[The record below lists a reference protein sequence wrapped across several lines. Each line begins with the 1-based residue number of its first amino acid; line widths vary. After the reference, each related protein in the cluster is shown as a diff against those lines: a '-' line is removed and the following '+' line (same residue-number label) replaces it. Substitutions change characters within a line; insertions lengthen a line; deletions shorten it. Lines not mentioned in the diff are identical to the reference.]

1 MRTVLFASLRT
12 YARRYA
18 AAVVAVV
25 AAVALIV
32 VTNALTSATKS
43 GLFAG
48 IDAPF
53 QNAVGAV
60 DLPSDEVT
68 DKYVEKGGWAL
79 AVSTQPVRTD
89 ETMLGQDI
97 MVGAVSTE
105 KRWQW
110 QDLEEGRFPT
120 RAGEAVV
127 DANAAK
133 TNKVAIGDT
142 LKVGSGK
149 TAVETTV
156 VGLVDAP
163 SMWSSPIYVTGPEL
177 QGWEDQ
183 YVQAVM
189 TAGTGD
195 TDDGWLNTDDYLT
208 ELQTQ
213 LNKEVN
219 IVAYMVLIFAF
230 IALFVS
236 VLVITNTFSILFA
249 QRMRDFALLRAMGA
263 TKRQVLRSVRREALA
278 LGLLASLLGLVV
290 GVLLGWGIVAL
301 VRQLAETA
309 PLGDVS
315 FEWPWLVG
323 AFVLGVLT
331 TLVASWLPTRRLMRL
346 SPLAALRPQE
356 GFDVRGAGLFRIG
369 LGLVVAL
376 AGIATIFVA
385 VGWDD
390 AQTGMLIVL
399 LGCGVTFIGVMLL
412 GPALV
417 PGLVRLAGSAL
428 AVVAGSPAKLAAANA
443 GRNPKRTAATAA
455 SLLVGVTLTTGVLT
469 GMATIRGATL
479 DEMAKQHPIDIAL
492 QAESKPLAD
501 SVAGDAK
508 AVPGVADAVAV
519 PGAMAL
525 VQTDGK
531 PVPLPVI
538 APPGGDIAL
547 RDMSVKPGT
556 MVISP
561 VATAA
566 FVEDEFE
573 ASGEKVTLVVGDRTA
588 TVTLDVREIDGAP
601 QISAATLRTLTED
614 PQTYAVWVRADA
626 GADPED
632 LAGAI
637 GVIAPDAELTNGKGQ
652 RAWVELQLDV
662 FTWAV
667 IGLLA
672 ISVLIALAGIANTL
686 GLSVLERGRE
696 HALLRALGLTRRQLR
711 RTLAAEAVLLSAV
724 AALVGTAL
732 GVFFAWGGSE
742 ILVGDIMP
750 DATFQLPVLQLVAV
764 VAAAGLAGLVSCV
777 APSKRATKVS
787 PAEGLALD

>member
-53 QNAVGAV
+53 RNAVGAV
-60 DLPSDEVT
+60 DFPTDEVT
-68 DKYVEKGGWAL
+68 EKYTEKGGWAL
-79 AVSTQPVRTD
+79 AASMQPVRT
-89 ETMLGQDI
+89 EKAMLGQEV

-110 QDLEEGRFPT
+110 QELESGRFPT
-120 RAGEAVV
+120 RAGESVV

-133 TNKVAIGDT
+133 TNKVAVGDT
-142 LKVGSGK
+142 LRVGNGES
-149 TAVETTV
+149 AVETTV

-163 SMWSSPIYVTGPEL
+163 SMWSSPVYVTWPEMK
-177 QGWEDQ
+177 GWDRLH
-183 YVQAVM
+183 VQAVL

-195 TDDGWLNTDDYLT
+195 KADKWLNTDDYLT

-219 IVAYMVLIFAF
+219 VVAYMVLIFAF

-278 LGLLASLLGLVV
+278 LGLIASVLGLLV
-290 GVLLGWGIVAL
+290 GAVLGWGIVAI

-309 PLGDVS
+309 PLGDVAL
-315 FEWPWLVG
+315 EWPWLLS
-323 AFVLGVLT
+323 AFVLGTLT

-356 GFDVRGAGLFRIG
+356 GFDVRGAGMFRLG
-369 LGLVVAL
+369 LGVLGTL
-376 AGIATIFVA
+376 AGIGIIFVA

-399 LGCGVTFIGVMLL
+399 VGCGITFLGVMLL

-417 PGLVRLAGSAL
+417 PGLVRLAGAAL
-428 AVVAGSPAKLAAANA
+428 AKVAGSPAKLAAANA

-469 GMATIRGATL
+469 GMNTIRAATL

-501 SVAGDAK
+501 SVVGDAK

-519 PGAMAL
+519 PGALAS
-525 VQTDGK
+525 VDADGK
-531 PVPLPVI
+531 PVPVPVV
-538 APPGGDIAL
+538 APPAGDIAL
-547 RDMSVKPGT
+547 RDLTVKPGT
-556 MVISP
+556 MVVSP
-561 VATAA
+561 VAASA
-566 FVEDEFE
+566 FVENSFE
-573 ASGEKVTLVVGDRTA
+573 ASGEKVTLTVGDRTA
-588 TVTLDVREIDGAP
+588 TVTLDVREIDGAA
-601 QISAATLRTLTED
+601 QISATTLRELTAD

-632 LAGAI
+632 LAGAL
-637 GVIAPDAELTNGKGQ
+637 GVLAPDAELINGKGQ

-696 HALLRALGLTRRQLR
+696 HALLRALGLTKRQLR

-724 AALVGTAL
+724 AAVVGTAL

-742 ILVGDIMP
+742 ILIGDMLP
-750 DATFQLPVLQLVAV
+750 DARFDPPVLQLIGVVV
-764 VAAAGLAGLVSCV
+764 VAGVAGLVSCV
-777 APSKRATKVS
+777 VPSKRATKVS

>member
-32 VTNALTSATKS
+32 VTNALTSATKA

-48 IDAPF
+48 IDAPL

-60 DLPSDEVT
+60 DLPTREVT
-68 DKYVEKGGWAL
+68 AKYVEQGGWPMAL
-79 AVSTQPVRTD
+79 SMQPVRS
-89 ETMLGQDI
+89 ETKMFGQDI
-97 MVGAVSTE
+97 MVGTVSTE

-120 RAGEAVV
+120 RAGESVV

-133 TNKVAIGDT
+133 TNKVAVGDR
-142 LKVGSGK
+142 LQVGSGD
-149 TAVETTV
+149 TAVDTTV

-163 SMWSSPIYVTGPEL
+163 SMWSSSIYVTWPEI
-177 QGWEDQ
+177 QSWEEQ
-183 YVQAVM
+183 YVQAVL
-189 TAGTGD
+189 TADTGD
-195 TDDGWLNTDDYLT
+195 KADGWLSTDDYLT

-219 IVAYMVLIFAF
+219 IIAYMVLIFAF

-263 TKRQVLRSVRREALA
+263 TKRQVLRSVRREALV
-278 LGLLASLLGLVV
+278 LGLLASLLGLAV
-290 GVLLGWGIVAL
+290 GALLGWGIVAL
-301 VRQLAETA
+301 VRQFAETA
-309 PLGDVS
+309 PLGAVS
-315 FEWPWLVG
+315 FEWPWLAA

-346 SPLAALRPQE
+346 SPLAALRPQD
-356 GFDVRGAGLFRIG
+356 GFDVRGAGKFRIG
-369 LGLVVAL
+369 FGLLVVL
-376 AGIATIFVA
+376 AGVATIFVA
-385 VGWDD
+385 VGWGDPQ
-390 AQTGMLIVL
+390 AGMVIVL
-399 LGCGVTFIGVMLL
+399 FGCAVTFLGVMIL
-412 GPALV
+412 GPVLV
-417 PGLVRLAGSAL
+417 PGLVRLAGAAL
-428 AVVAGSPAKLAAANA
+428 GTIAGSPAKLAAANA

-469 GMATIRGATL
+469 GMSTIRTATV
-479 DEMAKQHPIDIAL
+479 DEMAAQHPIDLAL
-492 QAESKPLAD
+492 QAESKPLEA
-501 SVAGDAK
+501 SVLEDAK
-508 AVPGVADAVAV
+508 SVPGVADAVAV
-519 PGAMAL
+519 PGTMAS
-525 VQTDGK
+525 VEDDGK
-531 PVPLPVI
+531 PVPVPVV
-538 APPGGDIAL
+538 APPAGDIAL
-547 RDMSVKPGT
+547 RDLSVKPGT
-556 MVISP
+556 MVLSP
-561 VATAA
+561 LAA
-566 FVEDEFE
+566 SAFLENSFE
-573 ASGEKVTLVVGDRTA
+573 ATGEKVTLVVGDRSA
-588 TVTLDVREIDGAP
+588 TVTLDVREIDGAA
-601 QISAATLRTLTED
+601 QISAATLEELTD
-614 PQTYAVWVRADA
+614 APKTYAVWVRAEA

-632 LAGAI
+632 MAGSLGAL
-637 GVIAPDAELTNGKGQ
+637 APDAELINGKAQ

-662 FTWAV
+662 FTWSV

-696 HALLRALGLTRRQLR
+696 HALLRALGLTKRQLR

-750 DATFQLPVLQLVAV
+750 DATFQLPVLQLIGV
-764 VAAAGLAGLVSCV
+764 VVAAGLAGLISCV

>member
-32 VTNALTSATKS
+32 VTNALTSATKA

-60 DLPSDEVT
+60 DFPTDEVT
-68 DKYVEKGGWAL
+68 EKYTEKGGWAL
-79 AVSTQPVRTD
+79 AASMQAVRT
-89 ETMLGQDI
+89 EKEMLGQEI
-97 MVGAVSTE
+97 MVGAVSTD

-120 RAGEAVV
+120 RGGESVV

-142 LKVGSGK
+142 LTVGSGDS
-149 TAVETTV
+149 AVETTV

-163 SMWSSPIYVTGPEL
+163 SMWSSPIYVTWPEM
-177 QGWEDQ
+177 QGWEEQ
-183 YVQAVM
+183 HVQAVL

-195 TDDGWLNTDDYLT
+195 QADGWLDTDDYLT

-213 LNKEVN
+213 LNQEVN
-219 IVAYMVLIFAF
+219 VVAYMVLIFAF

-263 TKRQVLRSVRREALA
+263 TKRQVLRSVRREALV

-290 GVLLGWGIVAL
+290 GALLGWGIVAL
-301 VRQLAETA
+301 VRQFAETA
-309 PLGDVS
+309 PLGAVS

-356 GFDVRGAGLFRIG
+356 GFDVRGAGMFRIG
-369 LGLVVAL
+369 LGLFVVL
-376 AGIATIFVA
+376 AGVATIFVA

-399 LGCGVTFIGVMLL
+399 LGCGATFLGVMAL
-412 GPALV
+412 GPVLV
-417 PGLVRLAGSAL
+417 PGLVRLAGTAL
-428 AVVAGSPAKLAAANA
+428 AKVAGSPAKLAAANA

-469 GMATIRGATL
+469 GMNTIRTAMI
-479 DEMAKQHPIDIAL
+479 DEMAKEHPVDIML
-492 QAESKPLAD
+492 QAESRALEA
-501 SVAGDAK
+501 SVLEDAK
-508 AVPGVADAVAV
+508 SVPGVDEAVAV
-519 PGAMAL
+519 PGAMAS
-525 VQTDGK
+525 VKADGK
-531 PVPLPVI
+531 PVPMPVI

-547 RDMSVKPGT
+547 ADMTVKPGT
-556 MVISP
+556 MVLSP
-561 VATAA
+561 FAA
-566 FVEDEFE
+566 SAFTENEFE
-573 ASGEKVTLVVGDRTA
+573 ASGEKVTLMVGDRSA

-601 QISAATLRTLTED
+601 QISAATLEKLTED
-614 PQTYAVWVRADA
+614 PQAYAVWVRAEP

-632 LAGAI
+632 LAGTLGALS
-637 GVIAPDAELTNGKGQ
+637 PDAELINGKGK

-696 HALLRALGLTRRQLR
+696 HALLRALGLTKRQLR

-742 ILVGDIMP
+742 ILVGDMLP
-750 DATFQLPVLQLVAV
+750 DATFQLPVLQLVGV
-764 VAAAGLAGLVSCV
+764 VVAAGLAGLVSCV